1 MSEGLE
7 MDPSADEPEHVLS
20 PEEEAVIEGDRRFF
34 ARHTERRH
42 RLRLAGR
49 AEAALASR
57 TSGEPFSGDA
67 WFAVVRQII
76 PGVRVKLFFTG
87 PAGNDTDVGE
97 AECRWLYE
105 RARAGN
111 LLTKKIEQSLATV
124 LPSKARE

>member
-1 MSEGLE
+1 MKRK
-7 MDPSADEPEHVLS
+7 PAKLS
-20 PEEEAVIEGDRRFF
+20 DIDAVCEGDRRFF
-34 ARHTERRH
+34 ERFPERRH
-42 RLRLAGR
+42 RLRLAGPT
-49 AEAALASR
+49 EAALASR
-57 TSGEPFSGDA
+57 TSGEPFSGEK
-67 WFAVVRQII
+67 WFAVVHQII